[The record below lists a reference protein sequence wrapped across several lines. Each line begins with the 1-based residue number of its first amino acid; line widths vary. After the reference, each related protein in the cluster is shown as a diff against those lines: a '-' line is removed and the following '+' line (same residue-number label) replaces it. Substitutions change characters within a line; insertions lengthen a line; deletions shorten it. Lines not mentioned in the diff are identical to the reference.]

1 MELLMNVTTYV
12 IVFVPTDNV
21 DLIGAIRRLIAEPG
35 PDGNIQQYD
44 KEYEIALLEKRAGI
58 CRLMDLSRAF
68 LKIPKNSNCSP
79 PNLMGRVSRQFSLHR
94 ITALTDGSGR

>member
-44 KEYEIALLEKRAGI
+44 KEYEIALLEKRQEYAGCWI
-58 CRLMDLSRAF
+58 SLARSLRY
-68 LKIPKNSNCSP
+68 PKTRTAP
-79 PNLMGRVSRQFSLHR
+79 RR
-94 ITALTDGSGR
+94 ISWDASAGNFRCIALLR